1 MHGNVTNYSL
11 AGDLALMRRTLL
23 VIGLIIAIC
32 VVSLIRTGCTQQE
45 EGEPRLT
52 LKDYPELFAEKTTI
66 VVGQWATQGEL
77 ESAAAISENLEEL
90 TGIKPIVR
98 NDAEVSQQERM
109 GCNLIALGLPGT
121 NQVLSE
127 IYEAGSATKVTEVYP
142 GANKGILQIMANPWD
157 FSQALLIVA
166 GSDEEGVIASSETL
180 MGDEQ
185 VAGLDDAMMI
195 TEQTN
200 GGMDNVTVDSLLGK
214 YETGDKVFKRYE
226 IGRKIVYFH
235 QRMIG
240 DAIVEGDF
248 IRYQF
253 DRDTEELLDK
263 GVHWR
268 DDLPENLPAV
278 ISKEEAEVM
287 VSGDIQ
293 SSRLYY
299 ISSESA
305 VYPIEPTPE
314 NPCWVIRIVADG
326 NMTVKIF
333 DAVTGELL
341 GHGVPPPRAD

>member
-1 MHGNVTNYSL
+1 MKG
-11 AGDLALMRRTLL
+11 TLS
-23 VIGLIIAIC
+23 VIGLLIVVCLVSPIC
-32 VVSLIRTGCTQQE
+32 IGCTGQE
-45 EGEPRLT
+45 EGETRLT
-52 LKDYPELFAEKTTI
+52 LKDYPELFGEETTI

-77 ESAAAISENLEEL
+77 ESAAAISADLEEL

-98 NDAEVSQQERM
+98 NDAEVSQQERL
-109 GCNLIALGLPGT
+109 GCSLIAIGLPGT

-127 IYEAGSATKVTEVYP
+127 VYEAGSATKVTEVYP

-157 FSQALLIVA
+157 SSQALLIVA
-166 GSDEEGVIASSETL
+166 GSDEEGVIACSETL

-185 VAGLDDAMMI
+185 VAGLDNALMI
-195 TEQTN
+195 TEYTKGQQMN
-200 GGMDNVTVDSLLGK
+200 GGMDNPTVDSLLGE
-214 YETGDKVFKRYE
+214 YEAGDKVFKRYD
-226 IGRKIVYFH
+226 IGGKIVYFH

-268 DDLPENLPAV
+268 DDLPESLPDL
-278 ISKEEAEVM
+278 IPKEEAEAKVD
-287 VSGDIQ
+287 GIIQ
-293 SSRLYY
+293 WSRLYF
-299 ISSESA
+299 ISPESA
-305 VYPIEPTPE
+305 IYPIEPTPE
-314 NPCWVIRIVADG
+314 NPCWVIRVIADG
-326 NMTVKIF
+326 NMTVKIV